1 MFDSVLGSDYTLGML
16 TGKNILVCGGAT
28 GIGAET
34 ARRLS
39 GEGARVGVGDCNID
53 AANAL
58 VQELNANG
66 DHAAAWYYDQADEA
80 SINALL
86 ETALAHF
93 DGLDGVFANA
103 ADMGV
108 LLEDGDILSNDASVW
123 QRTLKVNVTGTALL
137 LRAALPHLLERGGGS
152 LVLTSSSASTIG
164 EAERPAYAVSKAGIN
179 ALCRHVASKWGKQ
192 GIRCNAIAPGLVI
205 TEQLEQNL
213 PREFLD
219 KLLRSSPSARHG
231 VPADI
236 AAAVAFLMSD
246 DGAWVN
252 GQTWHVNGGATY
264 SN

>member
-1 MFDSVLGSDYTLGML
+1 MGQLE
-16 TGKNILVCGGAT
+16 GKCILVCGGAT
-28 GIGAET
+28 GIGAAT

-39 GEGARVGVGDCNID
+39 AEGAHVGVADINID
-53 AANAL
+53 GATAL
-58 VQELNANG
+58 VEALRLEG
-66 DHAAAWYYDQADEA
+66 GEAAAWSYDQAQEE

-86 ETALAHF
+86 DDAVASF
-93 DGLDGVFANA
+93 GRLDGVFANA
-103 ADMGV
+103 ADMQV
-108 LLEDGDILSNDASVW
+108 LLQDGDILSNDAQLW
-123 QRTLKVNVTGTALL
+123 QRTLAVNVTGTALL
-137 LRAALPHLLERGGGS
+137 LRAALPHMLQDGGS

-192 GIRCNAIAPGLVI
+192 GIRCNAIAPGLVM
-205 TEQLEQNL
+205 TDQLQQNL
-213 PREFLD
+213 PQEFID

-246 DGAWVN
+246 DAGWVN
-252 GQTWHVNGGATY
+252 GQTWHVNGGASY

>member
-1 MFDSVLGSDYTLGML
+1 VGSGILKRL
-16 TGKNILVCGGAT
+16 AGKNILVCGGAT

-34 ARRLS
+34 ARRLA

-53 AANAL
+53 AAQAL
-58 VQELNANG
+58 AEQLSANG
-66 DHAAAWYYDQADEA
+66 EGACAWYYDQSDEA

-86 ETALAHF
+86 ETASQNFA
-93 DGLDGVFANA
+93 GLDGLFANA

-108 LLEDGDILSNDASVW
+108 LLEDGDILSNEARIW
-123 QRTLKVNVTGTALL
+123 ERTLAVNVTGTALL
-137 LRAALPHLLERGGGS
+137 LRAALPHLLQRGGGS

-179 ALCRHVASKWGKQ
+179 ALCRHVASKWGKE
-192 GIRCNAIAPGLVI
+192 GIRCNAIAPGLVV
-205 TEQLEQNL
+205 TEQLQQNL
-213 PREFLD
+213 PQEFLD

-264 SN
+264 AN